1 MGENGDNCLFV
12 CLLTRKET
20 LCKDAE
26 IIAKGH
32 MNCEWDS
39 RQWRGGIEKK
49 DIIKRVMRLFCL
61 FQFSIFFNP
70 SCPRDSCYLS
80 VCFCIPL
87 VYQCLC
93 MWLHLCFW
101 GRLYTVSR
109 LLTKTDGYIL
119 HLSLYHFT
127 SFQWILA
134 STLKFC

>member
-1 MGENGDNCLFV
+1 MHTCISGHLVVVERGGKWMGGKRWQLFV

-32 MNCEWDS
+32 MNCKWDS

-70 SCPRDSCYLS
+70 STLLWESCPRDSCYLS
-80 VCFCIPL
+80 VCFCIPF

-93 MWLHLCFW
+93 IWLHLCF
-101 GRLYTVSR
+101 GA
-109 LLTKTDGYIL
+109 DCM
-119 HLSLYHFT
+119 LS
-127 SFQWILA
+127 A
-134 STLKFC
+134 GC